1 MKEDIPQPAER
12 PHSSGSDGIMTHAE
26 STESIMDYPDGGLR
40 AWLVVFG
47 AWCAMIPS
55 MGLLNSLA
63 VLQAWLGGHE
73 LQGMPESSTG
83 WIFSGYAFFL
93 FFCGAQIGPVFDAH
107 DMRLLIIPGAVGIVL
122 ALVLM
127 SLSSEFYQFFLSFSV
142 LGGISSSLLYNP
154 AVSAIGH
161 WFHKKRGLATGLAC
175 TAGGVGGVWMPLVI
189 LYLAPRIGFGWS
201 IRVIALMCAIHGAAA
216 CCLLTKRLKPEKS
229 RGSSIDLK
237 ALKDIDYAAVALGL
251 VLVEFAVFIPIT
263 YICSY
268 GIHSGFG
275 YLDAYMLNPLLN
287 VGAVP
292 GRFLP
297 NYVADRFG
305 VMNTMCTITFCCMAS
320 IFGLWLTANG
330 SRTMTTA
337 FAIIYGFWSGAS
349 NICQPSRNARVM
361 FLSNRAPA
369 KPLPRFQTNTP
380 LDSTFDKDIR
390 DVHLIY
396 DYDAEDENGN
406 PEKWRYEMWFFSE
419 DRVVYAIHGG
429 PMAGRINYQA
439 ATYQCIRPGELWQVN
454 WLEETGTV
462 CSLVYDI
469 PNQKISTLISFSR
482 GHWENPQAA
491 HGDKRNPGDLARWR
505 VLARFGHQSDRLML
519 SEQADI
525 VEKFKGKGNLVP
537 ISEDAIT
544 F

>member
-12 PHSSGSDGIMTHAE
+12 PHSSVSDGIMTHAG
-26 STESIMDYPDGGLR
+26 STESIVDYPDGGLR

-63 VLQAWLGGHE
+63 VLQAWLGEHE

-122 ALVLM
+122 ALVFM

-229 RGSSIDLK
+229 RGSSIDIK

-268 GIHSGFG
+268 GIHAGFG

-305 VMNTMCTITFCCMAS
+305 VMNTMCAITFCCMAS

-330 SRTMTTA
+330 SQAMTTA

-349 NICQPSRNARVM
+349 NIYQPSRNARVM

>member
-26 STESIMDYPDGGLR
+26 GTESITDYPDGGLR

-47 AWCAMIPS
+47 AWCAMVPS

-63 VLQAWLGGHE
+63 VLQAWLGEHE
-73 LQGMPESSTG
+73 LQGMPESSSG

-107 DMRLLIIPGAVGIVL
+107 DMRTLIVPGAVGIVL
-122 ALVLM
+122 ALVFM

-154 AVSAIGH
+154 AVTAIGH

-201 IRVIALMCAIHGAAA
+201 IRVIALICAIHGVAA

-330 SRTMTTA
+330 SRAMTTA

-349 NICQPSRNARVM
+349 VSLAPVAIGLVCRTEDYGKRN
-361 FLSNRAPA
+361 
-369 KPLPRFQTNTP
+369 
-380 LDSTFDKDIR
+380 
-390 DVHLIY
+390 
-396 DYDAEDENGN
+396 G
-406 PEKWRYEMWFFSE
+406 
-419 DRVVYAIHGG
+419 
-429 PMAGRINYQA
+429 A
-439 ATYQCIRPGELWQVN
+439 AYTL
-454 WLEETGTV
+454 
-462 CSLVYDI
+462 CSLG
-469 PNQKISTLISFSR
+469 TLIGIPIAGAILGVEGGGYQGLIIF
-482 GHWENPQAA
+482 AA
-491 HGDKRNPGDLARWR
+491 LAYVISLAAYIFGR
-505 VLARFGHQSDRLML
+505 VRLGGL
-519 SEQADI
+519 S
-525 VEKFKGKGNLVP
+525 LVK
-537 ISEDAIT
+537 AC
-544 F
+544 